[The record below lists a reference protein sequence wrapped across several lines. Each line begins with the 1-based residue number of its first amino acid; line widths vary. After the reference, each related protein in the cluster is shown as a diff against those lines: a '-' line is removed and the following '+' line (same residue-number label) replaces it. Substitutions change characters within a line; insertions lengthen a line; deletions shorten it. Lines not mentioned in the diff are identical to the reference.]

1 MVVDLVSIILAMI
14 VAFLLRF
21 DFKFPVEFTNFL
33 TAWLPII
40 TVSKLGTL
48 YIFNI
53 YKGMYRYTSIW
64 DITNIVKA
72 NLTASFLIMVIFAFS
87 HGFAGFPRSVF
98 VLDLLVCTALIA
110 SSRIAVRLIYS
121 HQILIADPSDGG
133 SVNSNHAK
141 RLILIGA
148 GRTGEKIAREILT
161 TPAIPYKIVGFLDDN
176 IQKRGATIHGIRVL
190 GTVAEL
196 ARINLPYDELII
208 TAPSA
213 TGEEMRRIVEVC
225 KLTGKRYK
233 TVPDL
238 PEIIDDDVSMKMVR
252 DVSYVDL
259 LRRDEI
265 VLDTQAINNFIKG
278 KRILVTGAGGSIGS
292 ELVRQCIQYH
302 PGALILLDN
311 SEYNLFSI
319 QQELTEYEHRPH
331 SAYVL
336 GSIRDKQTLS
346 NVFRDY
352 KPHVILHA
360 AAYKHVPL
368 QEDHPWEAIQTN
380 VLGTMNLIELVLKNK
395 IEKFVLVSTDKA
407 VHPINIMGATKR
419 LAEIMVQSADN
430 VSRTSFIAVR
440 FGNVLGSSGSVIPL
454 FERQIRNGGPVKITH
469 PEMIRYFMSIPEA
482 AQLILQASS
491 FGGNGGRIYV
501 LEMGKPVKIK
511 DMAYDLIRL
520 SGLEPEKDISVI
532 YTGARPGEKLY
543 EELIFDG
550 EVFSKTDHK
559 KIMTLRRNGKG
570 KVEWT
575 VLQMRI
581 QELANLC
588 KTYDHD
594 ALRQKLMDI
603 IPEYKP
609 EQVPP
614 RPEQPDIGSPKF
626 IA

>member
-1 MVVDLVSIILAMI
+1 M
-14 VAFLLRF
+14 
-21 DFKFPVEFTNFL
+21 K
-33 TAWLPII
+33 
-40 TVSKLGTL
+40 K
-48 YIFNI
+48 FNI
-53 YKGMYRYTSIW
+53 LKGIP
-64 DITNIVKA
+64 A
-72 NLTASFLIMVIFAFS
+72 NLPMINVDTDMIIPKQFLKTI
-87 HGFAGFPRSVF
+87 
-98 VLDLLVCTALIA
+98 
-110 SSRIAVRLIYS
+110 
-121 HQILIADPSDGG
+121 
-133 SVNSNHAK
+133 K
-141 RLILIGA
+141 
-148 GRTGEKIAREILT
+148 RTG
-161 TPAIPYKIVGFLDDN
+161 
-176 IQKRGATIHGIRVL
+176 L
-190 GTVAEL
+190 GKGLFFEM
-196 ARINLPYDELII
+196 RYDEND
-208 TAPSA
+208 
-213 TGEEMRRIVEVC
+213 R
-225 KLTGKRYK
+225 
-233 TVPDL
+233 
-238 PEIIDDDVSMKMVR
+238 
-252 DVSYVDL
+252 
-259 LRRDEI
+259 
-265 VLDTQAINNFIKG
+265 
-278 KRILVTGAGGSIGS
+278 
-292 ELVRQCIQYH
+292 
-302 PGALILLDN
+302 
-311 SEYNLFSI
+311 
-319 QQELTEYEHRPH
+319 
-331 SAYVL
+331 
-336 GSIRDKQTLS
+336 
-346 NVFRDY
+346 
-352 KPHVILHA
+352 
-360 AAYKHVPL
+360 
-368 QEDHPWEAIQTN
+368 
-380 VLGTMNLIELVLKNK
+380 K